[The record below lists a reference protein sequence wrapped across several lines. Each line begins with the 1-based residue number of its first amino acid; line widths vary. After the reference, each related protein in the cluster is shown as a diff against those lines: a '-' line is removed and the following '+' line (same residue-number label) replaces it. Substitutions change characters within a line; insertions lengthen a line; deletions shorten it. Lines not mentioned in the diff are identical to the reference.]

1 MEDNML
7 ERISSKYII
16 RLLFSHIKIGKSL
29 KIIKINK
36 KLMER
41 IDIKEFHYQL
51 YSLYSSFKYSKID
64 NINDILNSPKMTLYP
79 DDIKCEVI
87 FRLMKKEKLFQNYN
101 YINIYDQQ
109 KISLIIK
116 LINKFNY
123 DFKFIIKD
131 SETPKNNIYEKDEY
145 RNAIKSI
152 ISKNK
157 NFAQKIL
164 YDSQLFIDDFKNYN
178 DVKYLYNN
186 NLINIS
192 LFDNLEY
199 LSISYDLES
208 LKLSENQF
216 KNIKVLKIY
225 ESQRKYDK
233 HKDINFV
240 NKKESKPK
248 FQNLEELYIKKKFL
262 NKINF
267 EPNKLK
273 RLNLLFDFRDK
284 IYDCDYIENSINDII
299 ENYSSLVDLTIE
311 FFYISNNSMYYEEF
325 YEKIFNYFFDLEHNL
340 ENISFKIYFLW
351 GNIIP
356 ELLVTINN
364 KNKTAKIM
372 ILDINVDISVLEPLF
387 NNIEEFELLIS
398 YSKENNYYNKNNNI
412 ILFIDEKNSISKITK
427 LKIKY
432 VGSLYSNLIYIP
444 IKSFSSLNFLKLE
457 LYNNSKINFP
467 LFDNSSIKFD
477 NLEYLH
483 IDMDIFSLET
493 IIENIKNIPNLKYLA
508 IISKKN
514 FQTDYP
520 FKKMIIS
527 KCVLLKKL
535 GTLIANDHGLVDSG
549 LFYVNKYYD
558 IYPELKKTNIKFCN
572 LSDSKK

>member
-1 MEDNML
+1 
-7 ERISSKYII
+7 
-16 RLLFSHIKIGKSL
+16 
-29 KIIKINK
+29 
-36 KLMER
+36 
-41 IDIKEFHYQL
+41 
-51 YSLYSSFKYSKID
+51 
-64 NINDILNSPKMTLYP
+64 
-79 DDIKCEVI
+79 
-87 FRLMKKEKLFQNYN
+87 
-101 YINIYDQQ
+101 
-109 KISLIIK
+109 
-116 LINKFNY
+116 
-123 DFKFIIKD
+123 
-131 SETPKNNIYEKDEY
+131 
-145 RNAIKSI
+145 
-152 ISKNK
+152 
-157 NFAQKIL
+157 
-164 YDSQLFIDDFKNYN
+164 
-178 DVKYLYNN
+178 
-186 NLINIS
+186 
-192 LFDNLEY
+192 
-199 LSISYDLES
+199 

-311 FFYISNNSMYYEEF
+311 FFYISNDSMYYKEF

-412 ILFIDEKNSISKITK
+412 ILSIDENNSISEITK

-432 VGSLYSNLIYIP
+432 VGLLNLIYIP
-444 IKSFSSLNFLKLE
+444 IKSISSLNILKLE
-457 LYNNSKINFP
+457 LYNVPKINFP

-493 IIENIKNIPNLKYLA
+493 NIENIKNIPNLKYLA